1 MRYYE
6 NVNEKSVVDKNLF
19 WTVKLLLF
27 DNIDGKDKIHFTEND
42 ELVKIDLE
50 AADCTGFR

>member
-19 WTVKLLLF
+19 WTVKLLLL
-27 DNIDGKDKIHFTEND
+27 DNIDGKDKIHFIEND

>member
-6 NVNEKSVVDKNLF
+6 NVNEKSAVDKNLF

-27 DNIDGKDKIHFTEND
+27 DNIDGKDKIRFIEND

>member
-27 DNIDGKDKIHFTEND
+27 DNIDGKDKIH
-42 ELVKIDLE
+42 LLKMMSLLKLI
-50 AADCTGFR
+50 

>member
-27 DNIDGKDKIHFTEND
+27 DNIDGKDKIHFIEND

>member
-27 DNIDGKDKIHFTEND
+27 DNVDGKDKIHFIEND

-50 AADCTGFR
+50 AANCLGFR

>member
-27 DNIDGKDKIHFTEND
+27 DNVDGKDKIHFIEND
-42 ELVKIDLE
+42 KLVKIDLE
-50 AADCTGFR
+50 AANCSGFR

>member
-27 DNIDGKDKIHFTEND
+27 DNIDGKDKIHFIEHD

>member
-27 DNIDGKDKIHFTEND
+27 DNIDGKDKIHFIEND

-50 AADCTGFR
+50 AADWTGFR

>member
-6 NVNEKSVVDKNLF
+6 NVNEKSAVDKNLF

-27 DNIDGKDKIHFTEND
+27 DNIDGKDKIRFIEND

-50 AADCTGFR
+50 AADGTGFR

>member
-27 DNIDGKDKIHFTEND
+27 DNIDGKDKIHFIEND

-50 AADCTGFR
+50 AAD

>member
-6 NVNEKSVVDKNLF
+6 SVNEKSVVDKNLF

-27 DNIDGKDKIHFTEND
+27 DNIDGKDKIHFIEND

>member
-27 DNIDGKDKIHFTEND
+27 DNIDGKDKIRFIEND

-50 AADCTGFR
+50 AADGTGFR

>member
-6 NVNEKSVVDKNLF
+6 NVNEKSVIDKNLF

-27 DNIDGKDKIHFTEND
+27 DNIDGKDKIHFIEND

>member
-27 DNIDGKDKIHFTEND
+27 DNIDGKDKIHFIEND
-42 ELVKIDLE
+42 ELVKSSRLHR
-50 AADCTGFR
+50 F

>member
-27 DNIDGKDKIHFTEND
+27 DNVDGKDKIHFIEND

-50 AADCTGFR
+50 AANCSGFR

>member
-6 NVNEKSVVDKNLF
+6 NVNEKSVVDENLF

-27 DNIDGKDKIHFTEND
+27 DNIDGKDKIHFIEND